1 MARISTYT
9 IDNEISGDDLL
20 VGTNVTS
27 GIAGATVNYSV
38 AALSDYISVAE
49 QISFGMFNN
58 HYPEQVPSR
67 LRRVELIINLLVQ

>member
-27 GIAGATVNYSV
+27 GIAGATVIYSV
-38 AALSDYISVAE
+38 AFLS
-49 QISFGMFNN
+49 N
-58 HYPEQVPSR
+58 
-67 LRRVELIINLLVQ
+67 